1 MSALTDPEPVPE
13 PAEGSMDYDPYEE
26 FEEIWRAAF
35 VAAVTEDKPLTEDQ
49 INADAQAE
57 RVARLKALAK
67 HSASQLV
74 PNAADHEQ
82 INRLLDEW
90 GLWHEVRGH

>member
-1 MSALTDPEPVPE
+1 MSTLTAPE
-13 PAEGSMDYDPYEE
+13 PAEGSTDYDPYEE
-26 FEEIWRAAF
+26 FEEIWQAAA
-35 VAAVTEDKPLTEDQ
+35 VAAVTQDKPLTEDQ

-57 RVARLKALAK
+57 RVARLKALAA

-90 GLWHEVRGH
+90 DHFEPGRVEIL

>member
-1 MSALTDPEPVPE
+1 MSAITEPVPE
-13 PAEGSMDYDPYEE
+13 PAEGSTDYDPVAE
-26 FEEIWRAAF
+26 FEEIWQAAYA
-35 VAAVTEDKPLTEDQ
+35 AAVTDPKLTEDQ

-57 RVARLKALAK
+57 RVARMGALAK

-90 GLWHEVRGH
+90 DHFEPGWGEIL